1 MSDATLRSPLP
12 HASPGRTP
20 QDGARPCFRCGSGAQ
35 GLSMRTDI
43 GNGVV
48 GHDLDARRRSD
59 ASTRPASASCAA
71 RDEEGAAAGRAY
83 LRGGA
88 TGRDGVVVE
97 SKQGHET
104 LLTREEVIT
113 RKMRSANRFLV

>member
-1 MSDATLRSPLP
+1 
-12 HASPGRTP
+12 
-20 QDGARPCFRCGSGAQ
+20 
-35 GLSMRTDI
+35 MRTDI

-71 RDEEGAAAGRAY
+71 RDAVGAVAGRAR

-97 SKQGHET
+97 NKEGHET

-113 RKMRSANRFLV
+113 GFSKVGKQVSGFASRRVANFPL